1 MLAGKIQKIMQ
12 YDNIG
17 GAEVHFNFS
26 GQNNVKEVDCCGSL
40 EVFEYVN
47 SIRIFYSCSF
57 K

>member
-1 MLAGKIQKIMQ
+1 MLAGNIKKIMQ

-26 GQNNVKEVDCCGSL
+26 GQNNVKEVDYCCVL
-40 EVFEYVN
+40 KYLN
-47 SIRIFYSCSF
+47 